1 MASNSPFL
9 IAQYEKQAL
18 TKQTAKRVQLLYKQS
33 AQDIERKLRN
43 LRMLTPSDS
52 LKKVYLENLL
62 NDINK
67 SSDSFNRLVRST
79 VIDAGETSGKLA
91 VEAGNKA
98 MQNAGLSIKGAYSY
112 IPRQQVE
119 NIASGKLYGDKW
131 SLSKSIWKSGLR
143 TKSDMEKVVAKG
155 LMQNKPIKDIA
166 DDLTKYVD
174 PTARKPWDWSKV
186 YPGTAQ
192 QVDYNAQRLARTM
205 IQHSFQAS
213 LVQSQLYNPFCK
225 GVIWYSVG
233 IHGRTCELCMERD
246 GNVFPVKD
254 LPLDHP
260 NGLCY
265 FEPVLDN
272 MDAIA
277 DRLANWT
284 NGIADPELDTY
295 VAKAFGLDPK
305 SLAGKNA
312 VATAKESTTRNIV
325 RPNKQLKQKQRHKVV
340 EGKDIS
346 TTWTRRSGKFDFEI
360 EDVINAQGFD
370 GKPRIVSA
378 KEFDAAVKDSKFI
391 AQRTY
396 SAESQEIL
404 EAYRKQLYEG
414 KWYVDCGTGGA
425 QYGQGMYCAADY
437 TGTLSEGIK
446 AEMRHY
452 QELGESRMRL
462 VDFSQKV
469 ADARSKDANDA
480 FDKVIS
486 NASLSKIER
495 LLFRANKLYT
505 ASDAEMNEAWEIMAK
520 MSKEERSV
528 INKRFNSIL
537 SKAES
542 ARNSISSMSLEDYA
556 KKKGMKLRAEPAHYT
571 ETLTLDPSAKIVDYK
586 KIWEEFQGY
595 QDGGV
600 REAIKSVVKE
610 LGAEG
615 SERAVAELR
624 VNITLGRNV
633 SSSKSALKQYNKFM
647 TPDKKKK
654 AKKLEKQILE
664 EVEKRT
670 FKDVGS
676 YAASKGYD
684 AINAVGHGESGSYT
698 VILNRTKVIIKRP

>member
-18 TKQTAKRVQLLYKQS
+18 NKQTAKRVQLLYKQS

-43 LRMLTPSDS
+43 LTMLAPSDS

-62 NDINK
+62 KDINK
-67 SSDSFNRLVRST
+67 SSDSFNRLVQST
-79 VIDAGETSGKLA
+79 VLDAGETSGKIA
-91 VEAGNKA
+91 VEAGNKV
-98 MQNAGLSIKGAYSY
+98 MQNAGLGIKGAYSY

-265 FEPVLDN
+265 FEPALDS

-277 DRLANWT
+277 DRLADWT
-284 NGIADPELDTY
+284 NGVADPGLDTY

-312 VATAKESTTRNIV
+312 VETAKQSTARNIV
-325 RPNKQLKQKQRHKVV
+325 RPNRRLKQKHKVV

-346 TTWTRRSGKFDFEI
+346 KTWVRRSGKFDFEI

-437 TGTLSEGIK
+437 TGTLSEGILE
-446 AEMRHY
+446 EMRHY
-452 QELGESRMRL
+452 QDLGRSRG
-462 VDFSQKV
+462 FP
-469 ADARSKDANDA
+469 
-480 FDKVIS
+480 
-486 NASLSKIER
+486 LS
-495 LLFRANKLYT
+495 
-505 ASDAEMNEAWEIMAK
+505 
-520 MSKEERSV
+520 
-528 INKRFNSIL
+528 
-537 SKAES
+537 
-542 ARNSISSMSLEDYA
+542 
-556 KKKGMKLRAEPAHYT
+556 YT
-571 ETLTLDPSAKIVDYK
+571 ETFTLHPSAKIVDYDDLWKEYQEYLKHKSQDITRKAKDIVFDRMHLTQAEKDDYERMVNLFALGIDDK
-586 KIWEEFQGY
+586 KINAVDIEKIYNKIVAE
-595 QDGGV
+595 
-600 REAIKSVVKE
+600 RAR
-610 LGAEG
+610 LEG
-615 SERAVAELR
+615 STVR
-624 VNITLGRNV
+624 
-633 SSSKSALKQYNKFM
+633 
-647 TPDKKKK
+647 
-654 AKKLEKQILE
+654 
-664 EVEKRT
+664 
-670 FKDVGS
+670 DVGS

-698 VILNRTKVIIKRP
+698 VILNRTKVIIKQP